1 MMDNKHNPLTE
12 NKGRKAFNFFPYLN
26 ELLNKCFLQETTNKS
41 YPTSSWTR

>member
-1 MMDNKHNPLTE
+1 MMDNPLTE
-12 NKGRKAFNFFPYLN
+12 IKEKNDMHFFFSYLN